1 MKIPRAMMRTT
12 AMKNKTTISKSV
24 RRKREGSR
32 PRVRDSQRETCIH
45 TNSGY
50 GTYLCSTLPL
60 CFFRLV
66 VLCVALVAF
75 DLVFGQKCQEREVV
89 RMMREMYANTTIDY
103 STYICLASSL
113 CFVVIVLLAFLCG
126 GRLALCVFYGQLT
139 RGLVKNVRTGERG
152 ALLQAQVHAGGT
164 IFLYCRLQYCRPQ
177 DL

>member
-24 RRKREGSR
+24 RRNRKGSR

-75 DLVFGQKCQEREVV
+75 DLVFGQKC
-89 RMMREMYANTTIDY
+89 
-103 STYICLASSL
+103 
-113 CFVVIVLLAFLCG
+113 
-126 GRLALCVFYGQLT
+126 
-139 RGLVKNVRTGERG
+139 
-152 ALLQAQVHAGGT
+152 
-164 IFLYCRLQYCRPQ
+164 
-177 DL
+177 